1 MARVEALSMSG
12 ATAIPAEY
20 VRPQEERHGLGDAY
34 DEAAASWQHL
44 KRKVLKKTNDQHVE
58 EVEEPPVAVQ
68 EEKAEA
74 TKPPVTGEEEEK
86 EEATKP
92 PVAGEEHKVV
102 KEQSEREEAK
112 MASVAANIVEVN

>member
-44 KRKVLKKTNDQHVE
+44 ERKVLKKTNDQHEE
-58 EVEEPPVAVQ
+58 EVKAPPVA
-68 EEKAEA
+68 AH
-74 TKPPVTGEEEEK
+74 EEK
-86 EEATKP
+86 EEATET
-92 PVAGEEHKVV
+92 PVAGEEHKVLK
-102 KEQSEREEAK
+102 KEQSEQEEAK
-112 MASVAANIVEVN
+112 MAPVAANLVEVN